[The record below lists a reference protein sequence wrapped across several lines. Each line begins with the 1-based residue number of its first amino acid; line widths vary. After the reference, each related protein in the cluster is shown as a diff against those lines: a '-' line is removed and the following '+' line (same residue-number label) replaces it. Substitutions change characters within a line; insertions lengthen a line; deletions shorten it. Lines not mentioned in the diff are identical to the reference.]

1 MRLSIIIL
9 FVCSLGAT
17 ESLYAQPGKAKKID
31 MLKIA
36 YLTKRLDLNED
47 QAKQFWPVY
56 NNYQNELGALI
67 REKRLSSTKR
77 TKGPDTGLDDE
88 LTFESRILNL
98 RKHYRNEFKRI
109 LPPEKIATLFKAER
123 EFREQLIEEL
133 KQRRKK

>member
-9 FVCSLGAT
+9 FVCSLSAT

-109 LPPEKIATLFKAER
+109 LPPEKITTLFKAER

>member
-109 LPPEKIATLFKAER
+109 LPPEKITTLFKAER